1 MSVWTRAMVAA
12 MSAVV
17 APTAATVAIAVS
29 ETW

>member
-12 MSAVV
+12 MRAVT
-17 APTAATVAIAVS
+17 APTTATVIIAVS